1 MNNELTAPRMN
12 AKIIVSE
19 LSRLDRGALERH
31 LLSLG
36 AEDRRLRFGIAPG
49 DAALRAYVAGIDFGR
64 DAVFCVYGDDLE
76 LLAAAHLARSD
87 DGAELGL
94 SVLPGHRGRGLG
106 GALLERAHTHA
117 RNWGVDALFMQCLTE
132 NAAMMHL
139 ARKQGMAI
147 VVAAGEA
154 GASLKLPQADAASRF
169 GAVFEQRLALF
180 DYALKAQLKNARR
193 LAGAFC

>member
-1 MNNELTAPRMN
+1 MN
-12 AKIIVSE
+12 AKIIVGE
-19 LSRLDRGALERH
+19 LTRLDRGALERH
-31 LLSLG
+31 LLSLD
-36 AEDRRLRFGIAPG
+36 AEDRRLRFGLALG

-64 DAVFCVYGDDLE
+64 DAAFCVFGDDLQ
-76 LLAAAHLARSD
+76 LVGAAHLARSD

-117 RNWGVDALFMQCLTE
+117 RNWGVDALFMQCLAE
-132 NAAMMHL
+132 NGAMLHL

-147 VVAAGEA
+147 VTQAGEA
-154 GASLKLPQADAASRF
+154 GASLKLPPADAASRF

-180 DYALKAQLKNARR
+180 DYALKEQLRNARR

>member
-1 MNNELTAPRMN
+1 MN
-12 AKIIVSE
+12 ARTLVGE
-19 LSRLDRGALERH
+19 LSRLDRDALEGH

-36 AEDRRLRFGIAPG
+36 AEDRRLRFGLALG
-49 DAALRAYVAGIDFGR
+49 DAALRAYAAGIDFGR
-64 DAVFCVYGDDLE
+64 DAVFSVFDDDLQ
-76 LLAAAHLARSD
+76 LVGAAHLARSD

-139 ARKQGMAI
+139 ARGQGMAI
-147 VVAAGEA
+147 VTRAGEV
-154 GASLKLPQADAASRF
+154 GATMKLPPADAASRL